1 MYVVLEG
8 VHGIGKTTIC
18 KELTKKK
25 EFEYIP
31 EIRDALLPP
40 PVLGPKSREKLR
52 SQIWFLRQLVL
63 KNQKINSKSG
73 IIISDRG
80 STSIL
85 VYSKVL
91 LDDYDFELIKT
102 LIENLNLKEPDL
114 EIILWAPEEVIM
126 KRIEGRMRESKKK
139 WGEDDLRYLMLVNS
153 EFKKY
158 YEGFKD
164 VKPLHL
170 VDASG
175 TVEETC
181 RQIENIIRERF
192 KI

>member
-1 MYVVLEG
+1 M
-8 VHGIGKTTIC
+8 
-18 KELTKKK
+18 TKKK

-31 EIRDALLPP
+31 EIRDTLLPP
-40 PVLGPKSREKLR
+40 PVLGPKSQEKLK

-80 STSIL
+80 PTSIL

-91 LDDYDFELIKT
+91 LNEYDFELIKT
-102 LIENLNLKEPDL
+102 FIENLSLREPEL
-114 EIILWAPEEVIM
+114 EIILWAPEEVIIN
-126 KRIEGRMRESKKK
+126 RIKGRLRDSKNK
-139 WGEDDLRYLMLVNS
+139 WGEYDLQYIKRINY

-158 YEGFKD
+158 YKGFKD
-164 VKPLHL
+164 IKPIYI

-175 TVEETC
+175 TVEEAC
-181 RQIENIIRERF
+181 RQIENIIREKF

>member
-1 MYVVLEG
+1 MYVVIEG
-8 VHGIGKTTIC
+8 VHGIGKTTLC

-31 EIRDALLPP
+31 EIRDTILPP
-40 PVLGPKSREKLR
+40 PVLGPKSQEKLK
-52 SQIWFLRQLVL
+52 SQIWFLRQLIL

-80 STSIL
+80 PTSIL
-85 VYSKVL
+85 VYSRVL
-91 LDDYDFELIKT
+91 LDDYDFELMKT
-102 LIENLNLKEPDL
+102 LIENINLKEPEL

-126 KRIEGRMRESKKK
+126 KRIDGRSRESKNK
-139 WGEDDLRYLMLVNS
+139 WGEDDLHYLKLVNH

-164 VKPLHL
+164 IKPIYL

-175 TVEETC
+175 TVEKTC
-181 RQIENIIRERF
+181 REIENIIKEKF